1 MLYIFISTLLLIPA
15 FIGIGNWCE
24 RCFKRSNN
32 SLAIKALLGMN
43 ATAFVWALVA
53 FFYPINLY
61 SEAVF
66 LALGFS
72 GFFLMK
78 SHREMFSFL
87 RQHSFYFGI
96 SLVICLLAGSFYPFI
111 LDHFGY
117 YIPTINWIKTFG
129 LTKGISNL
137 DIVLG
142 QMSVWHILQAGLSS
156 FSDIF
161 LRLNTITLVI
171 YLIYIFE
178 RSAWAHWIFVPF
190 LFLFAQ
196 SPSPDLPTLIISLI
210 ILNEVFRHN
219 TNASLLWSLSAF
231 VFVIKPTMIWV
242 PIFIALYL
250 IFTVKA
256 SAKHYI
262 MGSIFILLFVL
273 KNIWCFG
280 YPIFPVQVLDLNLSW
295 KPDLETL
302 KISSEIAIQK
312 TYDMQ
317 YSMEEIRQFSTW
329 DYIINWITL
338 KGIKAFIHIAFIL
351 SILILGIITAI
362 RKSSI
367 LYFLFFAVVVKS
379 LLVLLFSAQYRFFLD
394 VFFVVALVLLL
405 HRCSKTMGISLF
417 VAFSIF
423 FIGFLAQPLWV
434 QTYVP
439 SFQLGHYMKGFN
451 IKQLVKPSHY
461 ALKRYS
467 THQVGNLKFNVA
479 QGYPFSFDTPM
490 PAITFF
496 ALKEYSETKVF
507 PQKIGESP
515 KEGFIWKKLN
525 DEEQK
530 QLQDIIKQVQS
541 NSTKSE

>member
-1 MLYIFISTLLLIPA
+1 MLYIFISILLLIPA
-15 FIGIGNWCE
+15 LIGVGNWCE
-24 RCFKRSNN
+24 RCFKISNN
-32 SLAIKALLGMN
+32 SLAIKALLGMS
-43 ATAFVWALVA
+43 ATTLVWTLFAFCL
-53 FFYPINLY
+53 PINLY
-61 SEAVF
+61 AEVVF
-66 LALGFS
+66 LIFGFT

-78 SHREMFSFL
+78 SHRELLSFL

-96 SLVICLLAGSFYPFI
+96 SLAVCLLAGSFYPFI

-161 LRLNTITLVI
+161 FRLNTIVLVI

-178 RSAWAHWIFVPF
+178 RSAWVHWIFLPF
-190 LFLFAQ
+190 FFLFAQ
-196 SPSPDLPTLIISLI
+196 SPSPDLPTLVISLI
-210 ILNEVFRHN
+210 ILNEVFRQN
-219 TNASLLWSLSAF
+219 TNASSLWLLSAF

-242 PIFIALYL
+242 PIFTLLYL
-250 IFTVKA
+250 FFKVKV
-256 SAKHYI
+256 SAKHYVV
-262 MGSIFILLFVL
+262 GCIFILLFIL

-295 KPDLETL
+295 KPDPETL

-351 SILILGIITAI
+351 SIILLSIITII

-379 LLVLLFSAQYRFFLD
+379 VLVLLFSAQYRFFLD
-394 VFFVVALVLLL
+394 VFFVVALVLLH

-417 VAFSIF
+417 ASLSIF
-423 FIGFLAQPLWV
+423 FISFLAQPHWV
-434 QTYVP
+434 QTYIP
-439 SFQLGHYMKGFN
+439 SFQLGHFMKGFN
-451 IKQLVKPSHY
+451 TRQLVKPSHY
-461 ALKRYS
+461 ILKRYS
-467 THQVGNLKFNVA
+467 THQVGNLKFNVS
-479 QGYPFSFDTPM
+479 QDYPFSFDTPM

-496 ALKEYSETKVF
+496 ALKEYSETQIF
-507 PQKIGESP
+507 PQKIGKSP

-525 DEEQK
+525 DKELE
-530 QLQDIIKQVQS
+530 QLQRIIKQVQS